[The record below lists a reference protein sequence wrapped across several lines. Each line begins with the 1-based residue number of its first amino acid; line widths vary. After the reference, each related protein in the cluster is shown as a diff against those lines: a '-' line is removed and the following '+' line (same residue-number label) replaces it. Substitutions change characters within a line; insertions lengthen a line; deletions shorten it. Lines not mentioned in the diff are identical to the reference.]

1 MLFEFYSVDPLTGKF
16 PPITETEAGS
26 IPQRMRRLLRNR
38 SLGELEHYLAVV
50 NFVLDDMGEKLAWR
64 ALEHEANKV
73 NSARFDESDLRTD
86 DAPFLGYDDDAGLLF
101 GCVNQV
107 DLSPFQT
114 PFPVLWH
121 ELFAALALALLNT
134 SAEEELRYD
143 SWEDS
148 DSGLHDWRVLWHVA
162 DWTRQAERAASLAEA
177 LALGWQQ
184 ELDRQSG
191 VQTFKEYKAKE
202 SVQKKAAALI
212 RHKPTI
218 KAALELTRYYR
229 AGTFRSI
236 RDATSRFCREHPE
249 LVKHLSA
256 DNRVRTLCARLSQQ
270 LKDLGHE

>member
-1 MLFEFYSVDPLTGKF
+1 MLFEFYSVDPLAGEF
-16 PPITETEAGS
+16 PPVTETEAGK

-50 NFVLDDMGEKLAWR
+50 NFVLDNMGQKLASR
-64 ALEHEANKV
+64 ALKYEANKE
-73 NSARFDESDLRTD
+73 NSARSDETD
-86 DAPFLGYDDDAGLLF
+86 TPADDTPFVGYDDDAGLLF
-101 GCVNQV
+101 ACVNEV

-121 ELFAALALALLNT
+121 ELFAVLALALLNI
-134 SAEEELRYD
+134 AADEELHYD
-143 SWEDS
+143 RWDDS

-212 RHKPTI
+212 RHKPTT

-236 RDATSRFCREHPE
+236 RDATSRFCREYPE
-249 LVKHLSA
+249 LVKHLSE
-256 DNRVRTLCARLSQQ
+256 DNRVRTLSAKLSKQ